1 MKTGATDSRP
11 AQNYSIGVF
20 NQSLWARSVL
30 RGYVTNRQAQTRT
43 NGMDKDDFGRN
54 AGMEFNYLNESG
66 TWNYFGSLHISEKPE
81 YGMGTYTQ
89 LGAEYAGRKWSS
101 RINYFNI
108 TSDYH
113 ADIGFIPQ
121 LSNYDAV
128 NDTLY
133 HIGYEHFHGRVGY
146 TIRPRAVK
154 RIIAH
159 DFELRNSTNW
169 YADGTLSDT
178 ETRFTYDVRFRNT
191 SRLTLQAQDFET
203 RLLYATS
210 FTDGEPLVPGSYRYP
225 RVSLAYNTDAR
236 KSFPIQSQK
245 NF

>member
-43 NGMDKDDFGRN
+43 NGIDKDDFGRN

-66 TWNYFGSLHISEKPE
+66 TWNYFGSLHISEKLE

-89 LGAEYAGRKWSS
+89 LGVEYAGRKWSS

-128 NDTLY
+128 NDTLS
-133 HIGYEHFHGRVGY
+133 HRV
-146 TIRPRAVK
+146 
-154 RIIAH
+154 
-159 DFELRNSTNW
+159 
-169 YADGTLSDT
+169 
-178 ETRFTYDVRFRNT
+178 
-191 SRLTLQAQDFET
+191 
-203 RLLYATS
+203 
-210 FTDGEPLVPGSYRYP
+210 
-225 RVSLAYNTDAR
+225 
-236 KSFPIQSQK
+236 
-245 NF
+245 